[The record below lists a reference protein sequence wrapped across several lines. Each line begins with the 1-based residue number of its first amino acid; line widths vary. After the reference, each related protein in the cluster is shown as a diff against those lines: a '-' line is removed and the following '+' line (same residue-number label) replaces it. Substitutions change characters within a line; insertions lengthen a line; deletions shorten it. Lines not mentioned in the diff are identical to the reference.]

1 MCPWAGEE
9 EDAAEFTQSVHFSRT
24 NAARVRG
31 LKANGHKMR
40 RTGRVAARYINKA
53 ARHTILHPG
62 VLGNTQQHFYEHFFT
77 AAARAR
83 ERKRELKAARGD
95 AYLSFVIRI
104 GAFLQH

>member
-1 MCPWAGEE
+1 VGGGWRRA
-9 EDAAEFTQSVHFSRT
+9 AAEFTPSVHFSRT
-24 NAARVRG
+24 NAARVQG

-53 ARHTILHPG
+53 AQLTILHPG
-62 VLGNTQQHFYEHFFT
+62 VLGNTHSSTFMNNFFYSS
-77 AAARAR
+77 R
-83 ERKRELKAARGD
+83 ERAKSAGD